1 MTGPEM
7 NAPQRK
13 KTFGRLS
20 TPLALGLSGLALAG
34 CAGSFAP
41 RTDPD
46 SPLAPR
52 VEALVAANQTYP
64 RWADFPT
71 ATAPT
76 PPAQIAGRV
85 AGLNT
90 TNSALATEVA
100 GIEWTLADPDAF
112 AAEVMRQV
120 DSTPIDPTSAQ
131 TLADIEAFAESL
143 RQMGKAPPPVD
154 RR

>member
-1 MTGPEM
+1 M
-7 NAPQRK
+7 
-13 KTFGRLS
+13 
-20 TPLALGLSGLALAG
+20 
-34 CAGSFAP
+34 
-41 RTDPD
+41 
-46 SPLAPR
+46 
-52 VEALVAANQTYP
+52 AANRTYP

-71 ATAPT
+71 ATEPT
-76 PPAQIAGRV
+76 PLAQIADRV

-112 AAEVMRQV
+112 AAEVMRQI

-131 TLADIEAFAESL
+131 TLAEIEAFAESL
-143 RQMGKAPPPVD
+143 RQRGKAPPPVD